1 MKNTVKLLDSSQT
14 ESFDTE
20 YVDDYLFYI
29 VVKAV
34 DQYIKNIDKGEV
46 IDVGGGNGMFID
58 RVLDYYPN
66 LSATLVE
73 PEPTLLYKNSSR
85 DNKKLIEST
94 FQDLTITSTST
105 DLITLNWVLH
115 HFVGCN
121 YSSTYQLQLQALKKC
136 YNLLKPGGII
146 FIFENFYEGKWVN
159 DMPGNI
165 IYHLTASSLMKDVT
179 KKLGA
184 NTAGVGVS
192 FHSHNAWVSML
203 KEAGF
208 QIANTD
214 ICYPFGELSKAKKV
228 ALGLSGQF
236 VGLLVGKKPL
246 NLAVV

>member
-1 MKNTVKLLDSSQT
+1 MKNTVKLLDSNQT
-14 ESFDTE
+14 QSFDTE
-20 YVDDYLFYI
+20 YVDDYLFSI

-34 DQYIKNIDKGEV
+34 DQYLTNIDKGEV

-66 LSATLVE
+66 FSATLVE
-73 PEPTLLYKNSSR
+73 PESTLLHKNSSR

-94 FQDLTITSTST
+94 FQDFPESPKST

-121 YSSTYQLQLQALKKC
+121 YSNTYQLQLQALKKC
-136 YNLLKPGGII
+136 YNLLKPGGIV

-159 DMPGNI
+159 DMPGSI
-165 IYHLTASSLMKDVT
+165 IYHLTASSLMKEVT

-192 FHSHNAWVSML
+192 FHSRNTWINML
-203 KEAGF
+203 KESGF
-208 QIANTD
+208 QIESAE
-214 ICYPFGELSKAKKV
+214 ICYPFGELSHAKKI
-228 ALGLSGQF
+228 ALGLSGQY
-236 VGLLVGKKPL
+236 VGLIVGKKPP
-246 NLAVV
+246 NLTMV